1 MFTKTKLAL
10 VGALLLGVGTMAQA
24 GSRDD
29 ADHTVVSKHR
39 VHAYAYARTPT
50 RPTGDETYIGV
61 QSKMYRRSEGI
72 RHSHE

>member
-10 VGALLLGVGTMAQA
+10 VGAVLLGLGTMAQA

-29 ADHTVVSKHR
+29 ADHAVVSKHR
-39 VHAYAYARTPT
+39 VHTYAYARTRT
-50 RPTGDETYIGV
+50 RPTADETYIGV
-61 QSKMYRRSEGI
+61 QSKMCRPSEGI